1 MFQTPV
7 AFFVFNRPDTTAQVF
22 EAIRHIQ
29 PAQLLLVAD
38 GARSHKAG
46 EAEKC
51 AAVRKII
58 SQIDWKCDV
67 LENFSDT
74 NLGCKQRVVSGLNWV
89 FEQVEAAIV
98 LEDDCLPNPSF
109 FRFCQAMLKRFSE
122 DERIMMICGTNLLEE
137 WKSKQQSYHLSHHT
151 TIWGWA
157 TWRRAW
163 QYYDVNMTDWPNGD
177 VQNRVKDLLGHEKLY
192 LNRKQAFEAVYQG
205 KIDTWDLQ
213 WAFTRLLQS
222 GLSVIPSV
230 NLVSNI
236 GFTED
241 ATHTKTGD
249 DPRAKL
255 ATYDMAFPLKPPV
268 GAIADQ
274 DYLRLCYEKFE
285 DSSLKARVLRKIK
298 RMQPIVK

>member
-1 MFQTPV
+1 MFQTPI

-22 EAIRHIQ
+22 AAIRHIQ
-29 PAQLLLVAD
+29 PSQLLLIAD

-46 EAEKC
+46 EAERC

-58 SQIDWKCDV
+58 RQIDWKCDV

-74 NLGCKQRVVSGLNWV
+74 NLGCKRRVVSGLNWV
-89 FEQVEAAIV
+89 FEQVEAAII
-98 LEDDCLPNPSF
+98 LEDDCLPSSSF
-109 FRFCQAMLKRFSE
+109 FGFCQELLDRYRE
-122 DERIMMICGTNLLEE
+122 DERIMMICGTNLLAE

-163 QYYDVNMTDWPNGD
+163 QYYDVAMTDWPNAD
-177 VQNRVKDLLGHEKLY
+177 VQARVKDLLGHEKLY
-192 LNRKQAFEAVYQG
+192 LNRKQAFEEVYQG

-222 GLSVIPSV
+222 GLSIIPSV

-241 ATHTKTGD
+241 ATHTKTSD
-249 DPRAKL
+249 DPRAGL
-255 ATYDMAFPLKPPV
+255 ATYEMALPLKPPV

-298 RMQPIVK
+298 RIQQR